1 MGINLFGYRIES
13 SDFEKWPNGLQS
25 LLQKSINLRGHYRV
39 IMNFRVA
46 RGKIIISR
54 ETFFLK
60 QTLPIFNLEK
70 FTLTSSYE
78 VFHNCETK
86 QKSLNTI
93 LKCTS
98 RRLLCEKRRLNMDFP
113 HKLQKKSREIMYQQV
128 LTDMF
133 SEKLCKI

>member
-1 MGINLFGYRIES
+1 MKCWEWGLISSVTALKVLILKNGPTVYRVCC
-13 SDFEKWPNGLQS
+13 K
-25 LLQKSINLRGHYRV
+25 KVSIYGV

-54 ETFFLK
+54 ETFFKK

-86 QKSLNTI
+86 QKSRNTI

-113 HKLQKKSREIMYQQV
+113 HKL
-128 LTDMF
+128 
-133 SEKLCKI
+133 